1 MDLLEWTISA
11 KERRYIMS
19 DSLDYYR
26 TVIDILT
33 KNQFGYN
40 KPQEE
45 IDIEQLIVAY
55 ENYIKAL
62 AELGGEADEL

>member
-1 MDLLEWTISA
+1 
-11 KERRYIMS
+11 MS